1 MRSQA
6 MPPRVAD
13 PYPWHFSAATVC
25 VGQASNPGL
34 LNGSCG
40 QVPLGSWTPNVHWTI
55 LPLPKRRTGET
66 GPATR
71 PPVSF
76 VRNEPGPP
84 ESLSADIASERFI
97 LLEHPPQR
105 QVRRKTG
112 APPPV
117 RGSRLY
123 FDWIVPG
130 FTAVCFWAARRRWIV
145 ALVGRVRLAL
155 RPTRL
160 SPNRC
165 LAGLPC
171 PSCPTEN

>member
-1 MRSQA
+1 MRYHA
-6 MPPRVAD
+6 MPSLAAD
-13 PYPWHFSAATVC
+13 PYPWHLSAAILC

-40 QVPLGSWTPNVHWTI
+40 QVPLGSWTPNPRWTI
-55 LPLPKRRTGET
+55 FPLPKRRTRET
-66 GPATR
+66 GLATV

-76 VRNEPGPP
+76 VRKSVQPAEPG
-84 ESLSADIASERFI
+84 LTDITSERPDT
-97 LLEHPPQR
+97 LEHPPQR

-130 FTAVCFWAARRRWIV
+130 LTAVCFWAARRRWIV
-145 ALVGRVRLAL
+145 ALVGPVRLAL
-155 RPTRL
+155 RQTRL

-165 LAGLPC
+165 LAGLLR